1 MIRNNVIEDINGY
14 SHTLTKEI
22 AKGGQGAVYRTLNPN
37 IAVKLVFD
45 RQNMD
50 YSEDTSENEKYD
62 FLRLLP
68 LPENINITLPQVTLK
83 KYAGYTMTLLD
94 DMNSFESVFSYDF
107 NFKSD
112 YTNKWIDSIRETSK
126 DFAKDFTQYIVSGGI
141 RRRLEAYY
149 KCAEILAMLHS
160 NGLVYCD
167 LSANNVFISEETSKA
182 VWLIDADNINFQ
194 SYTSKNSG
202 YYTPGYAAPE
212 IIGGKGCTFY
222 SDCYSFAVALF
233 WNLTWNHPFVGAM
246 LEGGFD
252 DDFVDDSQDKAYSGV
267 YPWIMDQED
276 DSNHL
281 GDSAK
286 GMPIDMIISPR
297 LMRYFD
303 RTFCNKGKTKRTTRP
318 TMFEWANVLAE
329 EIDSTVRCPKCGM
342 DYNAHTFS
350 KCPWCDNNTTIVSM
364 TSYFNG
370 KQWWS
375 YKHEINE
382 GDDISVP
389 LRIIESAKYSNID
402 KSLLHIKND
411 MGTYYIYEMNDDY
424 DFKIE
429 IEGQNTFAAYGKVD
443 IPQKCSI
450 KVKNSKN
457 HFDVVIG
464 VEII

>member
-1 MIRNNVIEDINGY
+1 MKRNDVIEDVNNY

-22 AKGGQGAVYRTLNPN
+22 ARGGQGAVYRTLNPN

-62 FLRLLP
+62 FLRMLP
-68 LPENINITLPQVTLK
+68 LPENINITLPQVTLH

-94 DMNSFESVFSYDF
+94 DMKSFESVFSYDF
-107 NFKSD
+107 NFESE
-112 YTNKWIDSIRETSK
+112 YTNEWIDSIRDTSI
-126 DFAKDFTQYIVSGGI
+126 DCAKDFTQYIVSGGI

-167 LSANNVFISEETSKA
+167 LSANNIFISEEASKA

-212 IIGGKGCTFY
+212 IIMGKGSTFY
-222 SDCYSFAVALF
+222 SDCYSFAIALF

-246 LEGGFD
+246 LDEGLD
-252 DDFVDDSQDKAYSGV
+252 DDFADDSQDKAYSGE
-267 YPWIMDQED
+267 YSWIMDQED

-286 GMPIDMIISPR
+286 GMPIEMIISPR

-303 RTFCNKGKTKRTTRP
+303 RTFCSKGKEKRMTRP

-329 EIDSTVRCPKCGM
+329 EIDSTIRCPKCGM
-342 DYNAHTFS
+342 DYIMHTVS
-350 KCPWCDNNTTIVSM
+350 KCPWCDNDTSVVCM
-364 TSYFNG
+364 TSYSNG
-370 KQWWS
+370 KRLWS

-382 GDDISVP
+382 GEEGSVP
-389 LRIIESAKYSNID
+389 LRIIETAKNLNID
-402 KSLLHIKND
+402 KYLLHIKKDMETYSIYDLND
-411 MGTYYIYEMNDDY
+411 NY
-424 DFKIE
+424 DFIIE
-429 IEGQNTFAAYGKVD
+429 TEGQNTFAAYGKVN

-450 KVKNSKN
+450 KVRNIRTRS
-457 HFDVVIG
+457 DVAVE